1 MTPLTDYRPLKTLSL
16 LAIAG
21 LGVFALCD
29 LLSIIVGLGQ
39 MASPTSSLD
48 LDEEGSVS
56 VWLMLQG
63 FVYLIKFP
71 VYIFT
76 VTMFLVWLH
85 RAHSNLQPLLAQN
98 VEFTPGW
105 AVGWWFIPFA
115 NLVKPFQAVREVW
128 VESDPDGGDGEASFL
143 SASVRSAPVYMGVW
157 WGLWLVSNIVS
168 NIAGRIYDPDTMS
181 DVGLGALIFII
192 PSALSIIAAIP
203 AIMVVKDIT
212 ERQTARAANLGS
224 RITLGDAPPP
234 PPMFGGNQY

>member
-1 MTPLTDYRPLKTLSL
+1 MTPLSEYRPLKTLSL

-21 LGVFALCD
+21 LGIFALAD

-39 MASPTSSLD
+39 MASPASSLD

-56 VWLMLQG
+56 IWLMLQG

-85 RAHSNLQPLLAQN
+85 RAHSNLPSLQAQN
-98 VEFTPGW
+98 LEFTPGW

-115 NLVKPFQAVREVW
+115 NLVKPYQAVREVW
-128 VESDPDGGDGEASFL
+128 FESDPAVGNDERVFL
-143 SASVRSAPVYMGVW
+143 SASLRTAPVYVGFW
-157 WGLWLVSNIVS
+157 WALWLISNIVS
-168 NIAGRIYDPDTMS
+168 NIAGRVYDPDTMS
-181 DVGLGALIFII
+181 DIELGGLIFII
-192 PSALSIIAAIP
+192 PSALSIVAAIL

-212 ERQTARAANLGS
+212 ARQEARSANVAS
-224 RITLGDAPPP
+224 RVPRTDIPPP
-234 PPMFGGNQY
+234 PPTFGGNR